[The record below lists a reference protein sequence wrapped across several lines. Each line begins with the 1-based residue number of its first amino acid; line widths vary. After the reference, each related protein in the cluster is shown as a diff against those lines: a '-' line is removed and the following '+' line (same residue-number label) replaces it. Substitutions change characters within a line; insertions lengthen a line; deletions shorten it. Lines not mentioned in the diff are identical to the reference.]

1 MNEHCDH
8 AVCCANGP
16 LRIRRH
22 EDVADCVADMI
33 DETGAHVRR
42 EAYLKAFRTES
53 SDAWLD
59 IWAFGGMHLPELIVD
74 VTLRHPMVARYQ
86 PRASRTAGYAA
97 AEAAD
102 DKQKRYPPAQGRT
115 VTAFA
120 LETWG
125 RLGDSAEE
133 LLATLA
139 AEATR
144 HARRHGHA
152 VTASSFM
159 RRWRATLDACLQRG
173 VAAALLA
180 ARCGLPGK
188 SHRRWRW

>member
-1 MNEHCDH
+1 MNEYLDH
-8 AVCCANGP
+8 AVCCSNGP

-22 EDVADCVADMI
+22 DDIANCLADIV

-42 EAYLKAFRTES
+42 EAYMQSFSTAD
-53 SDAWLD
+53 SDAWWD

-74 VTLRHPMVARYQ
+74 VTVRHPVVARCQ
-86 PRASRTAGYAA
+86 PRASRQAGVAAAA
-97 AEAAD
+97 AEE
-102 DKQKRYPPAQGRT
+102 DKQQRYPPAGGRS
-115 VTAFA
+115 VTAFSV
-120 LETWG
+120 ETWG
-125 RLGDSAEE
+125 RLGLSAEE

-144 HARRHGHA
+144 HARRRGHA
-152 VTASSFM
+152 ATASSFL
-159 RRWRATLDACLQRG
+159 RRWRASLDASLQRG

-188 SHRRWRW
+188 PHKRWR